1 VVSYHHLGSEVEHPT
16 NEAEVAL
23 DALKARA
30 RRLGFNSVTEA
41 LDQLDIEDDG
51 LITKH
56 PTL

>member
-1 VVSYHHLGSEVEHPT
+1 MSYHHLGQ
-16 NEAEVAL
+16 EAESSPSDAELAL
-23 DALKARA
+23 ESLKGRA

-56 PTL
+56 PKL